1 MEFNRKKAKTI
12 FSIAAGTVFLYWA
25 LQHYEMLLSALSG
38 LISLTSPL
46 LIGFCIA
53 FVLGVPLGFLER
65 HFFPKAKARFVS
77 RARRP
82 ICILLSLFTI
92 GAIITAVISLV
103 VPELFGAFSILAK
116 NVPVFFEELM
126 QRALAQAGDIPALES
141 WLLSLN
147 IPWQD
152 LSKTIFDFIKNGATG
167 LLGGT
172 VTMLSGIFNGVFNM
186 VVAFIFALYILLNK
200 EKLSSQLKRILQ
212 AYLPE
217 KRTATVLEIAKFSS
231 NTFAHFISGQC
242 IEACILGSLCWLGML
257 LFRFPYAPMVGAL
270 VGITAL
276 IPIIGAFV
284 GTVVGGFMIFMIDP
298 IQALWFVIF
307 LLVLQQI
314 EGNVIYP
321 RVVGSS
327 VGLPAMWVLAAVT
340 VGGGLFGI
348 VGMLFAV
355 PTFSIVYTLLRRNVN
370 KRLVEKQ
377 EADASVSCE

>member
-1 MEFNRKKAKTI
+1 MEFNRKKAKTVFLI
-12 FSIAAGTVFLYWA
+12 SAGTVLLYWA

-116 NVPVFFEELM
+116 NVPLFFEELM
-126 QRALAQAGDIPALES
+126 QRALAKAGDIPALES

-355 PTFSIVYTLLRRNVN
+355 PTFSILYTLLRRNVN

-377 EADASVSCE
+377 GADVPSCE

>member
-1 MEFNRKKAKTI
+1 
-12 FSIAAGTVFLYWA
+12 
-25 LQHYEMLLSALSG
+25 
-38 LISLTSPL
+38 
-46 LIGFCIA
+46 
-53 FVLGVPLGFLER
+53 
-65 HFFPKAKARFVS
+65 
-77 RARRP
+77 
-82 ICILLSLFTI
+82 
-92 GAIITAVISLV
+92 
-103 VPELFGAFSILAK
+103 
-116 NVPVFFEELM
+116 
-126 QRALAQAGDIPALES
+126 
-141 WLLSLN
+141 LSLN

-200 EKLSSQLKRILQ
+200 EKLKSQLKRILQ

-217 KRTATVLEIAKFSS
+217 KRTATVLEIARFSS

-340 VGGGLFGI
+340 VGGGLFGV

-377 EADASVSCE
+377 AADAPSCE

>member
-1 MEFNRKKAKTI
+1 MEFNRKKAKTVFLI
-12 FSIAAGTVFLYWA
+12 SAGTVLLYWA

-116 NVPVFFEELM
+116 NVPLFFEELM
-126 QRALAQAGDIPALES
+126 QRALAKAGDIPALES